1 MKYLKVWTNF
11 RQIIK
16 TLEYDEI
23 GRLFEAMLAYAE
35 NGQEPEEFTGNEIF
49 LWPVAKQMIDLA
61 AEKAETLRQNGMRG
75 GRPKN
80 QEEPDETKQNQTK
93 PNKTKPNQPGA
104 LVSDENQT
112 KAYKEKKRNEKEGNE
127 KESNDRGITDDEAA
141 AIANDHDRI
150 FSAAEDAGFPRT
162 NAVRARLIDIYAQ
175 HGLEKV
181 LSGIESCV
189 RHGATNLAYL
199 EACMTDRPKPGE
211 EPDPFNRSYKNAQQ
225 EAIDRLM
232 AMGGW
237 GDEDDDQQ
245 KAGAS

>member
-93 PNKTKPNQPGA
+93 PNRTNPEPWFQMKTKQKPI
-104 LVSDENQT
+104 
-112 KAYKEKKRNEKEGNE
+112 KKRKEM
-127 KESNDRGITDDEAA
+127 KR
-141 AIANDHDRI
+141 
-150 FSAAEDAGFPRT
+150 
-162 NAVRARLIDIYAQ
+162 
-175 HGLEKV
+175 KV
-181 LSGIESCV
+181 MKRKV
-189 RHGATNLAYL
+189 
-199 EACMTDRPKPGE
+199 MTE
-211 EPDPFNRSYKNAQQ
+211 E
-225 EAIDRLM
+225 
-232 AMGGW
+232 
-237 GDEDDDQQ
+237 
-245 KAGAS
+245 